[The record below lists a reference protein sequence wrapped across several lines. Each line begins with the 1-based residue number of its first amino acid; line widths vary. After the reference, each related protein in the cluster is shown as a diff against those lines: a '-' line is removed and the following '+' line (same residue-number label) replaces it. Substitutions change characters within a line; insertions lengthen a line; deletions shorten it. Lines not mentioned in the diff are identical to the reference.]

1 MRHVAVTMSSEF
13 DKITLS
19 PGMALLNGPIPSKIL
34 LPFLDYRSILVADA
48 KLAGEVT
55 PYA

>member
-1 MRHVAVTMSSEF
+1 MRYVAVTMSSGF
-13 DKITLS
+13 DKTTPS
-19 PGMALLNGPIPSKIL
+19 PGVALLNGPIPSKVL
-34 LPFLDYRSILVADA
+34 LPFLDYRSILVADV

>member
-1 MRHVAVTMSSEF
+1 MLIAECSPLLSELT
-13 DKITLS
+13 IS
-19 PGMALLNGPIPSKIL
+19 NVL

>member
-1 MRHVAVTMSSEF
+1 MRHVAVTMSSGF
-13 DKITLS
+13 DKTTPS
-19 PGMALLNGPIPSKIL
+19 PSMALLNEPIPSKVL

-55 PYA
+55 LYA